1 MNFIMYLYCAETFL
15 NNSDELI
22 DIVSNRP
29 EVKFNPWLLISL
41 LICNVFINKKMSEK

>member
-22 DIVSNRP
+22 DIISNHP
-29 EVKFNPWLLISL
+29 EVKFIPWFLMSL
-41 LICNVFINKKMSEK
+41 LIGKVFINKKMSEK